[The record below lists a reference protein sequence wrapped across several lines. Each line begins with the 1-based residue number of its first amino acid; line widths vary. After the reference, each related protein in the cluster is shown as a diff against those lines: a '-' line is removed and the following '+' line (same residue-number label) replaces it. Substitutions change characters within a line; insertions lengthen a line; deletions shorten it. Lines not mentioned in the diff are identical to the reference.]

1 MVIILYF
8 CMMKSRIE
16 HSGIVESVSG
26 EKVRLRILQASA
38 CSACEAKALCHS
50 SESKEKIIECRRNGQ
65 DYTVGEQVMV
75 YGSMAMGRN
84 AVMLAFVVPLIV
96 IIVWLFCAIGILH
109 INELLAIGIMV
120 VLLAVYYLALH
131 LMNGVLSKQFEFWI
145 EKKN

>member
-1 MVIILYF
+1 
-8 CMMKSRIE
+8 MMKSRIE

-26 EKVRLRILQASA
+26 EKVRVRILQASA

-50 SESKEKIIECRRNGQ
+50 SESKEKIIECKANGTS
-65 DYTVGEQVMV
+65 YNVGEEVMV

-84 AVMLAFVVPLIV
+84 AVMLAFIVPLIV
-96 IIVWLFCAIGILH
+96 IVVWLFCAVGVFH

-120 VLLAVYYLALH
+120 ALLAVYYLTLH

-145 EKKN
+145 EHKV

>member
-1 MVIILYF
+1 
-8 CMMKSRIE
+8 MKSRIE

-26 EKVRLRILQASA
+26 DNVRVRILQASA

-50 SESKEKIIECRRNGQ
+50 SESKEKIIECKANGTS
-65 DYTVGEQVMV
+65 YNVGEEVMV

-84 AVMLAFVVPLIV
+84 AVILAFVVPPIV
-96 IIVWLFCAIGILH
+96 IVVWLFCAVGVFH

-120 VLLAVYYLALH
+120 ALLAVYYLTLH

-145 EKKN
+145 EKKLTD

>member
-1 MVIILYF
+1 
-8 CMMKSRIE
+8 MMKSRIE

-26 EKVRLRILQASA
+26 DNVRVRILQASA

-50 SESKEKIIECRRNGQ
+50 SESKEKIIECKANGTS
-65 DYTVGEQVMV
+65 YNVGEEVMV

-84 AVMLAFVVPLIV
+84 AVILAFVVPLIV
-96 IIVWLFCAIGILH
+96 IVVWLFCAVGVFH

-120 VLLAVYYLALH
+120 ALLAVYYLTLH

-145 EKKN
+145 EKKLTD

>member
-1 MVIILYF
+1 
-8 CMMKSRIE
+8 MMKSRIE

-26 EKVRLRILQASA
+26 ENVRVRILQASA

-50 SESKEKIIECRRNGQ
+50 SESKEKIIECKANGTS
-65 DYTVGEQVMV
+65 YNVGEEVMV

-84 AVMLAFVVPLIV
+84 AVILAFVVPLIV
-96 IIVWLFCAIGILH
+96 IVVWLFCAVGVFH

-120 VLLAVYYLALH
+120 ALLAVYYLTLH

-145 EKKN
+145 EHKV

>member
-1 MVIILYF
+1 
-8 CMMKSRIE
+8 MMKSRIE

-26 EKVRLRILQASA
+26 ENVRVRILQASA

-50 SESKEKIIECRRNGQ
+50 SESKEKIIECKANGTS
-65 DYTVGEQVMV
+65 YNVGEEVMV

-84 AVMLAFVVPLIV
+84 AVILAFVVPLIV
-96 IIVWLFCAIGILH
+96 IVVWLFCAVGVFH

-120 VLLAVYYLALH
+120 ALLAVYYLTLH

-145 EKKN
+145 EKKLTD